1 MNNDF
6 DYNFE
11 VIIVDSSTDN
21 SCDIIEQ
28 KYENIYIY
36 KFKNRKYPES
46 ARNIGIKKSLGEII
60 AFIDAD
66 CIAEKYWLKE
76 IVENHNKYPDLVIGG
91 AVGNGNKKTNT
102 GWAAYFS
109 QLSCLMPGGRRRW
122 IGNMGAANISYKKRV
137 FELFGYYLEGTYSAD
152 TEFHWRLVQSG
163 YRLLFIPSIVVYH
176 RYLVD
181 FTDYLFHEYERGQSF
196 AQVRINYQKF
206 TLLKR
211 VLYAISFPLIAM
223 KLIAR
228 VISNN
233 LSNRCYLNFF
243 FEASSSYCI
252 GNYLL
257 VNRRKYRVI

>member
-1 MNNDF
+1 
-6 DYNFE
+6 
-11 VIIVDSSTDN
+11 
-21 SCDIIEQ
+21 
-28 KYENIYIY
+28 
-36 KFKNRKYPES
+36 
-46 ARNIGIKKSLGEII
+46 
-60 AFIDAD
+60 
-66 CIAEKYWLKE
+66 
-76 IVENHNKYPDLVIGG
+76 
-91 AVGNGNKKTNT
+91 
-102 GWAAYFS
+102 
-109 QLSCLMPGGRRRW
+109 
-122 IGNMGAANISYKKRV
+122 MGAANISYKKRV

-228 VISNN
+228 GEIPQTTYQIAVI
-233 LSNRCYLNFF
+233 LIFF
-243 FEASSSYCI
+243 LRHLPLTALGIIFWSI
-252 GNYLL
+252 GESTGYI
-257 VNRRKYRVI
+257 KCKESAKP